1 MMMEDVGVWASESN
15 PSNCN
20 FDEGHE
26 VVSAYSNSHGKQQQ
40 QKHEEEE
47 EHCLDPKTLSHCK
60 RKIY

>member
-40 QKHEEEE
+40 QHDEEEY
-47 EHCLDPKTLSHCK
+47 CLDPKTLSHYK
-60 RKIY
+60 RKIS